1 MHKIWENRLEA
12 LRVGGPGEN
21 TRYAPSLRA
30 GRRVGLELLSRVPRD
45 LTFARTGLIINQ
57 AALKTERQGLWVCR
71 VFPWATLRILG
82 SALMITL

>member
-1 MHKIWENRLEA
+1 MHKIWENWLKA

-45 LTFARTGLIINQ
+45 LTFSRTALIINQ
-57 AALKTERQGLWVCR
+57 AALKTEGQGLWVCR
-71 VFPWATLRILG
+71 VFPWATQRILG
-82 SALMITL
+82 SALMIT